1 MEARVKPLKTAV
13 LSTYLA
19 VMTAACST
27 MTVTADHDSQVD
39 FGAFRSFSLF
49 ERPAKERRGP
59 QMSDLVD
66 GRIAGSIA
74 ADLSSKGLASTK
86 PGDADILVTFYTA
99 VSRRVVVNGGG
110 WYGYRWRYWGGGMT
124 YVNSYP
130 EGTLVIDVIDR
141 RSREL
146 VWRGVGA
153 GAFSKMNPTDEKV
166 QKKVSRVL
174 RDFPPSR

>member
-1 MEARVKPLKTAV
+1 MKR
-13 LSTYLA
+13 LA
-19 VMTAACST
+19 IVVFSIALTLTMTACST

-39 FGAFRSFSLF
+39 FGSFTSFALF
-49 ERPAKERRGP
+49 ELPAKERRGP

-66 GRIAGSIA
+66 GRIAASVA
-74 ADLSSKGLASTK
+74 ADLSNKGLVSK
-86 PGDADILVTFYTA
+86 RPGDADILVTFYTA

-110 WYGYRWRYWGGGMT
+110 WYGYRWRHWGGGMT

-130 EGTLVIDVIDR
+130 EGSLVIDIIDR

-153 GAFSKMNPTDEKV
+153 WAFSKMNPTDEKV
-166 QKKVSRVL
+166 QKKVARVL
-174 RDFPPSR
+174 RDFPPTK

>member
-1 MEARVKPLKTAV
+1 MRSHVTIV
-13 LSTYLA
+13 LSTFLA
-19 VMTAACST
+19 VVTTACST

-39 FGAFRSFSLF
+39 FGSYTSFALF

-66 GRIAGSIA
+66 GRIAASVA
-74 ADLSSKGLASTK
+74 ADLSSKGLASK
-86 PGDADILVTFYTA
+86 APSNADILVTFYTA

-110 WYGYRWRYWGGGMT
+110 WYGYRWRYWGSGMT

-130 EGTLVIDVIDR
+130 EGTLVIDIIDR
-141 RSREL
+141 RTREL

-153 GAFSKMNPTDEKV
+153 GAFSKMNPSDEKV
-166 QKKVSRVL
+166 QKKVAQVL
-174 RDFPPSR
+174 NTFPPGR

>member
-1 MEARVKPLKTAV
+1 MRLVSTVV
-13 LSTYLA
+13 LSIFLA
-19 VMTAACST
+19 ALSTACST
-27 MTVTADHDSQVD
+27 MSVTADHDSQVD
-39 FGAFRSFSLF
+39 FGSYTSFTLF
-49 ERPAKERRGP
+49 ERPAKQRRGP

-66 GRIAGSIA
+66 ERIAASIV
-74 ADLSSKGLASTK
+74 ADLSNKGLASTK
-86 PGDADILVTFYTA
+86 PGGADVLVTFYTA
-99 VSRRVVVNGGG
+99 VRKRVVVNGGG

-153 GAFSKMNPTDEKV
+153 GAFSKMNPTDDKVQEKV
-166 QKKVSRVL
+166 TRVL
-174 RDFPPSR
+174 RDFPPGR

>member
-1 MEARVKPLKTAV
+1 MRSHVTII
-13 LSTYLA
+13 LSTFLA
-19 VMTAACST
+19 VVTTACST

-39 FGAFRSFSLF
+39 FGSYTSFTLF

-66 GRIAGSIA
+66 GRIAASVA
-74 ADLSSKGLASTK
+74 ADLSSKGLASK
-86 PGDADILVTFYTA
+86 APSNADILVTFYTA

-110 WYGYRWRYWGGGMT
+110 WYGYRWRYWGSGMT

-130 EGTLVIDVIDR
+130 EGTLVIDIIDR
-141 RSREL
+141 RTREL

-153 GAFSKMNPTDEKV
+153 GAFSKMNPADEQV
-166 QKKVSRVL
+166 GKKVARVL
-174 RDFPPSR
+174 RDYPPSR

>member
-1 MEARVKPLKTAV
+1 MRSVPAVV
-13 LSTYLA
+13 LSMML
-19 VMTAACST
+19 AACST
-27 MTVTADHDSQVD
+27 ACSTMSVTADHDSQVNFD
-39 FGAFRSFSLF
+39 TYTSFSLF

-59 QMSDLVD
+59 QMSELVD
-66 GRIAGSIA
+66 GRIAGSIV

-110 WYGYRWRYWGGGMT
+110 WYGYRWGFWGGGMT
-124 YVNSYP
+124 YVTSYP
-130 EGTLVIDVIDR
+130 EGSLVIDVIDR

-153 GAFSKMNPTDEKV
+153 GAFSKMNPSDEQV
-166 QKKVSRVL
+166 SKKVARVL

>member
-1 MEARVKPLKTAV
+1 M
-13 LSTYLA
+13 ST
-19 VMTAACST
+19 ACST
-27 MTVTADHDSQVD
+27 MSVTADHDSQVD
-39 FGAFRSFSLF
+39 FGSYTSFSLF

-66 GRIAGSIA
+66 GRIATSIA
-74 ADLSSKGLASTK
+74 ADLAAKGLASTA

-110 WYGYRWRYWGGGMT
+110 WYGYRWRYWGGGTT

-130 EGTLVIDVIDR
+130 EGTLVIDIIDR

-153 GAFSKMNPTDEKV
+153 GAFSKMNPTDETV
-166 QKKVSRVL
+166 QKKVARVL

>member
-1 MEARVKPLKTAV
+1 MRPVVTAV
-13 LSTYLA
+13 LSITLA
-19 VMTAACST
+19 VVSTSCST

-39 FGAFRSFSLF
+39 FASFTTFALF

-66 GRIAGSIA
+66 GRIAASVA
-74 ADLSSKGLASTK
+74 VDLSSKGLATAA
-86 PGDADILVTFYTA
+86 PRDADILVTFYTA

-124 YVNSYP
+124 FVNSYP
-130 EGTLVIDVIDR
+130 EGSLVIDVIDR

-166 QKKVSRVL
+166 QQKVERVL

>member
-1 MEARVKPLKTAV
+1 MRHIITVV
-13 LSTYLA
+13 LA
-19 VMTAACST
+19 VVLVTATTACST

-39 FGAFRSFSLF
+39 FGAYTSFALF

-66 GRIAGSIA
+66 GRIAASIA
-74 ADLSSKGLASTK
+74 ADFANKGLVSRS
-86 PGDADILVTFYTA
+86 PGEADVLVTFYTA
-99 VSRRVVVNGGG
+99 VRKRVVVNGGG

-124 YVNSYP
+124 YVNTYP
-130 EGTLVIDVIDR
+130 EGTLVIDIIDR

-166 QKKVSRVL
+166 QQKVARVL
-174 RDFPPSR
+174 KTYPPAH